1 MRAPGINKSSVTYQ
15 YSNEAGEAVG
25 MVALGGS
32 TLGELSRVAQIR
44 AGAQTMMLSIQLMTG
59 AGDLTTYMGGEVS
72 LQEQLSALVEMQQD
86 AAADQAIMPVK

>member
-1 MRAPGINKSSVTYQ
+1 
-15 YSNEAGEAVG
+15 
-25 MVALGGS
+25 
-32 TLGELSRVAQIR
+32 
-44 AGAQTMMLSIQLMTG
+44 MMLSIQLMTG